1 MVIGSYIL
9 IITLTVNRLNALN
22 KRQIG
27 WADENMCMYALPLIT
42 SLYLIP
48 QIAYNYFILFG

>member
-27 WADENMCMYALPLIT
+27 WADENMCMFALPLDA
-42 SLYLIP
+42 SVYLTP
-48 QIAYNYFILFG
+48 